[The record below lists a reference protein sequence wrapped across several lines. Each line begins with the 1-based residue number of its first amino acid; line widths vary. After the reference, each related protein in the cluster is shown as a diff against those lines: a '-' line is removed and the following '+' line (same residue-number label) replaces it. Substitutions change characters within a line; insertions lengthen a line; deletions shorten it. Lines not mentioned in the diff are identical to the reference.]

1 MFDTQY
7 GEEKMRNID
16 TMLVDFLQ
24 ALKAKD
30 ADAIVQTNM
39 LFIKELSKTQALPSI
54 RMVASYAPDGLLIT
68 LHFPAIKA
76 LACPVCKKELVKT
89 YNEICEPCCQRLNAG
104 T

>member
-1 MFDTQY
+1 MFDNQY
-7 GEEKMRNID
+7 GEKTMRNVD

-30 ADAIVQTNM
+30 ADTIVQTNM
-39 LFIKELSKTQALPSI
+39 LFIKELSKTQALPTVSI
-54 RMVASYAPDGLLIT
+54 ALQYNEGGLFVSL
-68 LHFPAIKA
+68 LVPAIKA